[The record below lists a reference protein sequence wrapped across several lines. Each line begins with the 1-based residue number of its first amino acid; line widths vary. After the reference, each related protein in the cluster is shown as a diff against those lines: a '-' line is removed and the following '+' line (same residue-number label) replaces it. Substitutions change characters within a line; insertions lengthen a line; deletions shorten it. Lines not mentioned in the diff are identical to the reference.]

1 MIQKVYSFVKQHNM
15 IEAGDKI
22 IAGVSGGA
30 DSVCL
35 LMVLKELQSIL
46 DFEMV
51 VVHIEHGIRGEESIR
66 DAQHVEKL
74 CHEMGIEFE
83 ICSYKVGQIA
93 KELKLT
99 IEEAGRKVR
108 YETFEKMQKKY
119 GANKIAVAHNMND
132 NAETVIINLIRGSG
146 LSGIHGIVPVRD
158 NIIRPV
164 LCLTRDEIEEYLSK
178 KGLKY
183 CIDSTNLENDYT
195 RNKIR
200 NSILKTMKEEINP
213 KVINHI
219 FDTSKIILEA
229 EQFIQNMVYTKM
241 DECCIIGDSKVKIDI
256 EKFREYDVVLK
267 KEIIR
272 ESIKQVCKSIKDF
285 GNTHIESVLEL
296 ENMNSGKMI
305 SLPAEIIAEKSFG
318 YIEITKQK
326 SVGDFD
332 IYLPLDL
339 EGITVVDKNKEL
351 KITARVFERS
361 KEFSIS
367 KKMYTKCFDYDK
379 IKGDLVIRNKKDNDT
394 IVINDKGNRQK
405 LKKYFISEKIP
416 KDERKKV
423 LIIADEEDVLWIIGH
438 RISEKYKITDSTQ
451 KILELQMKGVQ
462 DNV

>member
-1 MIQKVYSFVKQHNM
+1 
-15 IEAGDKI
+15 
-22 IAGVSGGA
+22 
-30 DSVCL
+30 
-35 LMVLKELQSIL
+35 
-46 DFEMV
+46 
-51 VVHIEHGIRGEESIR
+51 
-66 DAQHVEKL
+66 
-74 CHEMGIEFE
+74 
-83 ICSYKVGQIA
+83 
-93 KELKLT
+93 
-99 IEEAGRKVR
+99 
-108 YETFEKMQKKY
+108 MQKKH

-200 NSILKTMKEEINP
+200 NSILKIMKEEINP

>member
-1 MIQKVYSFVKQHNM
+1 
-15 IEAGDKI
+15 
-22 IAGVSGGA
+22 
-30 DSVCL
+30 
-35 LMVLKELQSIL
+35 
-46 DFEMV
+46 
-51 VVHIEHGIRGEESIR
+51 
-66 DAQHVEKL
+66 
-74 CHEMGIEFE
+74 
-83 ICSYKVGQIA
+83 
-93 KELKLT
+93 
-99 IEEAGRKVR
+99 
-108 YETFEKMQKKY
+108 
-119 GANKIAVAHNMND
+119 
-132 NAETVIINLIRGSG
+132 
-146 LSGIHGIVPVRD
+146 
-158 NIIRPV
+158 
-164 LCLTRDEIEEYLSK
+164 
-178 KGLKY
+178 
-183 CIDSTNLENDYT
+183 
-195 RNKIR
+195 
-200 NSILKTMKEEINP
+200 
-213 KVINHI
+213 
-219 FDTSKIILEA
+219 
-229 EQFIQNMVYTKM
+229 
-241 DECCIIGDSKVKIDI
+241 
-256 EKFREYDVVLK
+256 
-267 KEIIR
+267 
-272 ESIKQVCKSIKDF
+272 
-285 GNTHIESVLEL
+285 
-296 ENMNSGKMI
+296 MNSGKMI